1 MLSHSGDQLAN
12 QGEVYAQFVA
22 GELEHER
29 KRRERLDTRATTTIA
44 ASAALVGLAVAVG
57 IFNPATVSKQPV
69 LLGLAFLVGAALI
82 LISAVL
88 AVWAGWL
95 HGYDVLDEKE
105 VRRLVTDPDWGDSSV
120 DARGKVA
127 QFNAITLDTLRPG
140 NNKKAIKLLISHALQ
155 LAGMVL
161 ILAVAFAAALKSIV

>member
-1 MLSHSGDQLAN
+1 MPE

-29 KRRERLDTRATTTIA
+29 KRRERLDTRASATIA
-44 ASAALVGLAVAVG
+44 ASAALVGLTVAVG
-57 IFNPATVSKQPV
+57 IFDPASISKQSIWLEV
-69 LLGLAFLVGAALI
+69 AFLVGALLI

-95 HGYDVLDEKE
+95 HDYDVLDEKE
-105 VRRLVTDPDWGDSSV
+105 ARRLVTDPDWGDTSV

-140 NNKKAIKLLISHALQ
+140 NNRKAIKLLISHALQ

-161 ILAVAFAAALKSIV
+161 ILSVAFAAAVRSLL